1 MIQYVGSGI
10 IKLSPCFQASS
21 AAYITYKWIPG
32 DIVFFKPKAKKGIL
46 EKIVIKKVRI
56 ISKYSLGGQK
66 VFLYEDTYNSL
77 YNEDELITEA
87 DAILLAEAYYQ
98 LMIAQALEAKKFCN
112 FSK

>member
-10 IKLSPCFQASS
+10 IKLSPCFHASS

-66 VFLYEDTYNSL
+66 VFLYEDTYNS
-77 YNEDELITEA
+77 YNRSRCYSLGR
-87 DAILLAEAYYQ
+87 ILLSTNDSA
-98 LMIAQALEAKKFCN
+98 
-112 FSK
+112 STGS